1 MPGPAWQGNKRLN
14 ALIAPAFDAN
24 YTQMSLT
31 FFISFVFAIKV
42 FSLKAFH
49 CLLQRQGLYET
60 IKTKCC
66 LFFRGVSK
74 GQPF

>member
-42 FSLKAFH
+42 FS
-49 CLLQRQGLYET
+49 
-60 IKTKCC
+60 
-66 LFFRGVSK
+66 
-74 GQPF
+74 